1 MCSREFK
8 CHVMHMRVKV
18 IPCSNCSWITD
29 NGCESICFQ
38 VLEAKLLYLF
48 VTTFKKDIMNMNKK
62 CPAWQMVAL
71 ANCYR
76 IATLRCC
83 RRCASMTVNCVS
95 VVYQCISWMCISCVS
110 MTVNVEAWSRT
121 GIYLLAGAHCVLCEC
136 CVLCTVHCVPC
147 ALCVLC
153 SAHCTLCECCAL
165 CTILT
170 WRFLEWQ

>member
-38 VLEAKLLYLF
+38 VLGAKLLYLF

-76 IATLRCC
+76 IATWDAVDDVHQWQLIVYQLCI
-83 RRCASMTVNCVS
+83 SVSVECVS
-95 VVYQCISWMCISCVS
+95 VVYRWQLMLKPGAGPVFIFWLVHTVYCVPS
-110 MTVNVEAWSRT
+110 ALWTLCTLCTVW
-121 GIYLLAGAHCVLCEC
+121 
-136 CVLCTVHCVPC
+136 VLCTVHC
-147 ALCVLC
+147 AL
-153 SAHCTLCECCAL
+153 CTLC
-165 CTILT
+165 TVRT
-170 WRFLEWQ
+170 V